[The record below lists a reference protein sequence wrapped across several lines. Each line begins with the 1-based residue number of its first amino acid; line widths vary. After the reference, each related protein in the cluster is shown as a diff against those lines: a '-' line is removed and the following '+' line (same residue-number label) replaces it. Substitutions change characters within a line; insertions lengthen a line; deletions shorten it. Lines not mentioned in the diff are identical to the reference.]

1 MADLTKISEA
11 VGDITKMLMVLQKP
25 ENSPELNQM
34 LELAME
40 TIKDFNA
47 IIIHEIRLELEIDK
61 K

>member
-11 VGDITKMLMVLQKP
+11 VGDIIKMLMVLQKP
-25 ENSPELNQM
+25 DNSPELNQM

-40 TIKDFNA
+40 KIKDFNA

-61 K
+61 

>member
-11 VGDITKMLMVLQKP
+11 VGDIIRMLMVLQKP
-25 ENSPELNQM
+25 DSSPELNQM

-47 IIIHEIRLELEIDK
+47 IIIHEIRLELENDK
-61 K
+61 

>member
-11 VGDITKMLMVLQKP
+11 VGDIIRMLMVLQKP
-25 ENSPELNQM
+25 DNSPELNQM

-47 IIIHEIRLELEIDK
+47 IIIHEIRLELENDK
-61 K
+61 

>member
-1 MADLTKISEA
+1 MADLTKISLA
-11 VGDITKMLMVLQKP
+11 VGDIIRMLMVLQKP
-25 ENSPELNQM
+25 DNSPELNQM

-61 K
+61 

>member
-1 MADLTKISEA
+1 MADLTKISLA
-11 VGDITKMLMVLQKP
+11 VGDITRMLMLLQKP

-34 LELAME
+34 LEAAMK

-61 K
+61 

>member
-1 MADLTKISEA
+1 MADLTKISLA
-11 VGDITKMLMVLQKP
+11 VGDIIKMLMVLQKP

>member
-11 VGDITKMLMVLQKP
+11 VGDIIRMLMVLQKP
-25 ENSPELNQM
+25 DNSPELNQV

-47 IIIHEIRLELEIDK
+47 IIIHEIRLELENDK
-61 K
+61 